1 MSAITVDT
9 RDRKP
14 IWEQLTDNVKSL
26 VLRGGLLPGEQLPG
40 VRSLAS
46 ELAIN
51 PNTIQKAYAELERQ
65 GIIYS
70 VQGRGSFVSE
80 GIESIR
86 KNEHDSLLA
95 ELTKTL
101 SSLKN
106 AGISKKDICAI
117 TEKVW
122 GGTSND

>member
-26 VLRGGLLPGEQLPG
+26 VLRGILAPGEQLPG
-40 VRSLAS
+40 VRSLAG

-51 PNTIQKAYAELERQ
+51 PNTIQKAYTELERQ

-70 VQGRGSFVSE
+70 VHGRGSFVSE
-80 GIESIR
+80 NVDALR
-86 KNEHDSLLA
+86 KSECSQLLTDLERSLI
-95 ELTKTL
+95 TL
-101 SSLKN
+101 KE
-106 AGISKKDICAI
+106 AGISKDDVAAL
-117 TEKVW
+117 TEKIW
-122 GGTSND
+122 R